1 MKDANRCQNSP
12 PLNKQPSCW
21 EQQLDPLKKLALPFN
36 AEARSTW
43 TWVPAKSASHHF
55 SPLFIG
61 EARSTPQ
68 LSIVL
73 SIRCPGSFPRVFRN
87 LFFC

>member
-36 AEARSTW
+36 AEARST
-43 TWVPAKSASHHF
+43 TGRHQMGLAQQCISVPSSSGKRVQ
-55 SPLFIG
+55 PL
-61 EARSTPQ
+61 
-68 LSIVL
+68 
-73 SIRCPGSFPRVFRN
+73 N
-87 LFFC
+87 

>member
-36 AEARSTW
+36 AEARSTI
-43 TWVPAKSASHHF
+43 TYNRLIGVQLIF
-55 SPLFIG
+55 QSPLH
-61 EARSTPQ
+61 R
-68 LSIVL
+68 
-73 SIRCPGSFPRVFRN
+73 GSAFNPLN
-87 LFFC
+87 